1 MTIAQAYH
9 QLWEALITRYDD
21 REARSIA
28 RIVFEDEFGV
38 TNVLRRDQ
46 LAPYQLMRLS
56 RIQSRLLNNEPLQY
70 VLGQAD
76 FYGLQLQVNEHVLI
90 PRQETEELVHW
101 ILETMGGAA
110 TDPAWQ
116 VLDVGTGSGCIAIA
130 LKKEAPTLKVHALD
144 HSEKALEVARANS
157 ERYSAALQL
166 HQLDILD
173 AGGWSRL
180 PSFDLIVS
188 NPPYIPEEEAHLV
201 PDNVKRYEP
210 RRALF
215 VDDADPLLFYRT
227 ITAFA
232 GRRLLPGGWLFFE
245 VNEYRAGAVVALLQA
260 AGMEPVELRRD
271 MNGKERMVRGR
282 KPEDSLEGYT
292 PLGHSR

>member
-1 MTIAQAYH
+1 MTVAQAYH
-9 QLWEALITRYDD
+9 QLWEALITRYDEG
-21 REARSIA
+21 EARSIA

-38 TNVLRRDQ
+38 TNVQRRDH

-56 RIQSRLLNNEPLQY
+56 RIQSRLLNDEPLQY

-76 FYGLQLQVNEHVLI
+76 FYGLKLQVDEHVLI

-101 ILETMGGAA
+101 ILETIREEKKGTGR
-110 TDPAWQ
+110 
-116 VLDVGTGSGCIAIA
+116 VLDIGTGSGCIPIA
-130 LKKEAPTLKVHALD
+130 LKKEAPGLEVHALD
-144 HSEKALEVARANS
+144 ISEEALRVARANRD
-157 ERYSAALQL
+157 RYGVSL
-166 HQLDILD
+166 HLHHLDILD
-173 AGGWSRL
+173 EGAWPGL
-180 PSFDLIVS
+180 PVFDLIVS
-188 NPPYIPEEEAHLV
+188 NPPYIPEGEAHLV

-215 VDDADPLLFYRT
+215 VDDADPLLFYRS

-245 VNEYRAGAVVALLQA
+245 VNEYRAGEVVALLQA
-260 AGMEPVELRRD
+260 AGLEQVELRKD

-282 KPEDSLEGYT
+282 LNF
-292 PLGHSR
+292 